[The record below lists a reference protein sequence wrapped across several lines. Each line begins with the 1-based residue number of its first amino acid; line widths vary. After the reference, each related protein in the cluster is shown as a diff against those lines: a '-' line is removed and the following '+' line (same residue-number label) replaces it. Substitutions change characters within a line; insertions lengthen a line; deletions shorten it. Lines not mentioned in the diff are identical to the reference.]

1 MSDPHLQQDRGDYKL
16 KAARRHLDNLR
27 QVEAAA
33 GSLVSSND
41 RMHVEMEIDE
51 FLYQLIGVKDALLQE
66 INCEFHLGIALDKVG
81 IGEVNREL
89 YQKRPD
95 ARDVTEEICSMLSA
109 PQNSLWLVN
118 YFHNHSKHRTIIGKA
133 INMVIG
139 GSKEGI
145 TVAFIDPR
153 TNSPLRTNEGKQ
165 KPIIEYLE
173 ESYAGIEELQ
183 KIVRDKISRY
193 CNSAGT

>member
-1 MSDPHLQQDRGDYKL
+1 MDTNRSGSFSYIFSGIWHIHHTSLLNSDSGWVCHASFCKQKSQAIGKKSVVESRGGGRRSYATILSYTFSQSGVAISPSASLKSVTVSCSPPLQTNMSAPPFSVDW
-16 KAARRHLDNLR
+16 
-27 QVEAAA
+27 
-33 GSLVSSND
+33 SSPSPLTITSSPGP
-41 RMHVEMEIDE
+41 VQT
-51 FLYQLIGVKDALLQE
+51 Y
-66 INCEFHLGIALDKVG
+66 
-81 IGEVNREL
+81 
-89 YQKRPD
+89 
-95 ARDVTEEICSMLSA
+95 VTNEICSMLSA

-165 KPIIEYLE
+165 
-173 ESYAGIEELQ
+173 
-183 KIVRDKISRY
+183 
-193 CNSAGT
+193 CNYRVS